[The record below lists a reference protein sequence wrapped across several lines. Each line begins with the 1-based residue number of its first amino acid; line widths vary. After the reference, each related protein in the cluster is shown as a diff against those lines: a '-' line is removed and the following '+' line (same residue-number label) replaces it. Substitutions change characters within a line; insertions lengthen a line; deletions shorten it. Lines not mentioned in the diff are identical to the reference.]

1 MNARGLR
8 LYAMRLTTALEGY
21 SKEGSKANGVQDNR
35 RHRRTSQSCTSCRCK
50 PHVARRC
57 VGSLQ
62 MHAEWRVLHVVCA
75 HGVLS
80 AACYASLQMQAERR
94 ALLTQKKR
102 RVRHLKEA
110 AAALMAERANLGNEM
125 DRSGSDAHTIA
136 TVRLR
141 VPTRLG
147 HIRTVAGVQVAHV
160 GAGML
165 HRARKSIMDKQSMAA
180 EIEVEDLIHV
190 PGAVPVPPTPRQEK
204 AQGHARDQSKVGG
217 CLTHN

>member
-1 MNARGLR
+1 
-8 LYAMRLTTALEGY
+8 
-21 SKEGSKANGVQDNR
+21 
-35 RHRRTSQSCTSCRCK
+35 
-50 PHVARRC
+50 
-57 VGSLQ
+57 

-75 HGVLS
+75 HGVLN

-125 DRSGSDAHTIA
+125 DRSESDAHTIA
-136 TVRLR
+136 TVRWR
-141 VPTRLG
+141 VPTALG
-147 HIRTVAGVQVAHV
+147 NIRTVAGVQVAHV

-165 HRARKSIMDKQSMAA
+165 HRARKSIMEKQSMAA
-180 EIEVEDLIHV
+180 KIQVEDSIHV

-217 CLTHN
+217 CLATNPQPPCAGFAASDRRACRVRVPERRMRTPRKPTTALSGVMVRCMRGR